1 MRTCSTSVVRHT
13 STTRQAVR
21 RGIVVIGGMC
31 VRQQQQQEVVRAR
44 CSNETKTERMNER
57 SFRSEAE
64 VLRQTHITCERE
76 NRPSLSRY
84 PARTI
89 KPPLSIY
96 QYYPTLSLGVVLDSR
111 FQRFTLWL
119 IHSCIGASQPVL
131 HRIINIAR
139 TSDPRTRFDMASP
152 LVPPSRP
159 SC

>member
-64 VLRQTHITCERE
+64 VLRQTHITRE
-76 NRPSLSRY
+76 NTGRASRC

-89 KPPLSIY
+89 KPLLSI
-96 QYYPTLSLGVVLDSR
+96 LSDTTQHYRWVWYSTQGSSGLLVVHSFIRSLERGNRVRNCSDSD
-111 FQRFTLWL
+111 L
-119 IHSCIGASQPVL
+119 
-131 HRIINIAR
+131 
-139 TSDPRTRFDMASP
+139 RTRFDIASP